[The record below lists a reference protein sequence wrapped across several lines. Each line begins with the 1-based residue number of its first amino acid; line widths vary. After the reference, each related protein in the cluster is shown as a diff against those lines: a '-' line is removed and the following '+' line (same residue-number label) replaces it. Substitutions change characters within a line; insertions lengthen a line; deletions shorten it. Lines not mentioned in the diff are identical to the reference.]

1 MANNLDVLD
10 AASATKI
17 VATTENPATLVHTP
31 HQLVQPLAVTVAQ
44 TNPVIALADTQVVAA
59 KADRKLLLIQ
69 NNDAANPVYLNFAGA
84 AATTSGV
91 KLIAGGSYQ
100 MDSSIGGQEV
110 RGIATGAPVT
120 LVVVEG

>member
-1 MANNLDVLD
+1 MANNLNVLD

-17 VATTENPATLVHTP
+17 VATTEQAVTLVHTP
-31 HQLVQPLAVTVAQ
+31 HQLVQPLAVTLAQ
-44 TNPVIALADTQVVAA
+44 TNPVIALTNTQVVAA
-59 KADRKLLLIQ
+59 KSDRKFLLIQ

-84 AATTSGV
+84 AATTAGV
-91 KLIAGGSYQ
+91 KLVAGGSYQ
-100 MDSSIGGQEV
+100 MDSSIGDQEI